1 MYRFSG
7 IVLLTLVQKNVFFI
21 KKSCT
26 YDLSDQLCEYYREQ
40 EYLEKGESTAIQTHL
55 QKIIPETVSD
65 LLTSIKQGIVHC
77 YSGDIRCWV
86 WYFIDPLAV
95 IVCMLVTITM
105 LSVSSRVLARTPEV
119 YKKFVEG
126 TQNVRRHLLEQI
138 HNREIGSFLRSD

>member
-65 LLTSIKQGIVHC
+65 LLTSIKQGIVTA
-77 YSGDIRCWV
+77 I
-86 WYFIDPLAV
+86 AV
-95 IVCMLVTITM
+95 ISGVGYGI
-105 LSVSSRVLARTPEV
+105 S
-119 YKKFVEG
+119 
-126 TQNVRRHLLEQI
+126 
-138 HNREIGSFLRSD
+138 